1 MAKEITKISKENFS
15 AAVDYAYTL
24 NKKMDVIRWAQSI
37 LLPLGS
43 LLFAAHCLIF
53 ALGLTYAATEEN
65 NAHLAIFDTLR
76 FIPDYCHS
84 LWAQFGKITDL
95 PFLKVAMFFV
105 LLYLVPVA
113 ACGIV
118 SLFLPIFAKGQ
129 APEIDGTAPK
139 MAKQLYRYVEQGP
152 FPKKDSDDAR
162 SLWCAI
168 SGISTIAII
177 TVIIAHSLFTNMEI
191 NHSNYGSAILMA
203 VIVLLGFVLVYIVY
217 WRMHF
222 VLTLL
227 IKGFYTAPKDR
238 EAFLAE
244 LKRYWLSI
252 DSGERLRVYKEE
264 ERKKSSYDGWKYKNL
279 GKTNHYK
286 EKFNEHYATYMGY
299 PPKNDD
305 DDVTRL
311 VKDVEEDLSGGG
323 WGNY

>member
-1 MAKEITKISKENFS
+1 MAKKITKISKENFS
-15 AAVDYAYTL
+15 AAIDYAYTL
-24 NKKMDVIRWAQSI
+24 NRKMDANRWAQNI
-37 LLPLGS
+37 LVPLAS

-53 ALGLTYAATEEN
+53 VLGLTYEVVTEH
-65 NAHLAIFDTLR
+65 NAKLAIFDTLR
-76 FIPDYCHS
+76 FIPDYCHY
-84 LWAQFGKITDL
+84 LWAQFGRIAES
-95 PFLKVAMFFV
+95 PYIKVAMFFV
-105 LLYLVPVA
+105 LLYLVPFA
-113 ACGIV
+113 ACSIV
-118 SLFLPIFAKGQ
+118 RLFLPLFVKGQ

-139 MAKQLYRYVEQGP
+139 MAKQLYQYVEQGP
-152 FPKKDSDDAR
+152 FPKKDPDDAR

-177 TVIIAHSLFTNMEI
+177 TAIIAHGLFTNMEI
-191 NHSNYGSAILMA
+191 NDSNYGWAILMA
-203 VIVLLGFVLVYIVY
+203 VVVLLEFVLVYILY

-227 IKGFYTAPKDR
+227 IKGFYSAPKDR

-244 LKRYWLSI
+244 AKHYWLSV
-252 DSGERLRVYKEE
+252 DPEERLRVYKEE

-305 DDVTRL
+305 DAITRDA
-311 VKDVEEDLSGGG
+311 KDMELDLSGKGYG
-323 WGNY
+323 DY

>member
-1 MAKEITKISKENFS
+1 MSKKITKISRENFS

-24 NKKMDVIRWAQSI
+24 NRKMDASRWAQNI
-37 LLPLGS
+37 LVPLGS
-43 LLFAAHCLIF
+43 LLFAIHLMIF
-53 ALGLTYAATEEN
+53 ILGLAYEVVTEQN
-65 NAHLAIFDTLR
+65 VKLAIFDTLR
-76 FIPDYCHS
+76 FVPDYCHY

-95 PFLKVAMFFV
+95 PFLKVVMFFV
-105 LLYLVPVA
+105 LLYLVPFA

-118 SLFLPIFAKGQ
+118 RLFVPLFAKGQ

-139 MAKQLYRYVEQGP
+139 MAKQLYQYVEQGP

-177 TVIIAHSLFTNMEI
+177 TAIIAHGLFTNMKI
-191 NHSNYGSAILMA
+191 NDSNYGWVILL
-203 VIVLLGFVLVYIVY
+203 VVVTLLEFVLVYILY

-238 EAFLAE
+238 EDFLAE

-252 DSGERLRVYKEE
+252 DSGERLRVYREE
-264 ERKKSSYDGWKYKNL
+264 ERKKSSYDGWKYRNL
-279 GKTNHYK
+279 EKTAYYK
-286 EKFNEHYATYMGY
+286 DKFNEHYATYMGY

-305 DDVTRL
+305 DAITRD
-311 VKDVEEDLSGGG
+311 VKDMELDLTGKGYG
-323 WGNY
+323 DY